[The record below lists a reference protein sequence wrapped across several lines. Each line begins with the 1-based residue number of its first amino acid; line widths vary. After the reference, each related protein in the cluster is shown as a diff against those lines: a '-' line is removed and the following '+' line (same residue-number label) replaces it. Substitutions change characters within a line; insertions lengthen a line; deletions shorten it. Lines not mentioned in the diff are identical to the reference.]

1 MGRQGET
8 GMELYEI
15 IARTVNMGGSDIFV
29 IPGSPVIV
37 KCRGQYLQLDNE
49 KMMPADT
56 EMILREIYDMNASRT
71 LDDLMYSGDDD
82 FSFSIQN
89 VGRFR
94 CNAFRQRG
102 SLAAVLRVVS
112 YGVPDPEKIGI
123 PEEVMELCN
132 LKSGIVLVTGPAG
145 GGKTTTLACMVDRI
159 NRTRNGHI
167 VTIEDPIEYLH
178 PHGSCIVSQ
187 REVRTDT
194 GTFAGALH
202 SALRQ
207 GADVI
212 MLSEM
217 PDNDTVATAITA
229 AETGHLVLSAM
240 NTIGT
245 MRTVE
250 HVVEGFPAN
259 QQQLMGVRLGTAL
272 EAVISQELVPTM
284 DGTVIPVFDVLRVD
298 DEMRTVL
305 RSGVLSDKWANF
317 SQGLMLSNLDKEILH
332 LYHEKRITRETALT
346 YAVRPDA
353 VSKLL

>member
-1 MGRQGET
+1 M
-8 GMELYEI
+8 
-15 IARTVNMGGSDIFV
+15 
-29 IPGSPVIV
+29 
-37 KCRGQYLQLDNE
+37 
-49 KMMPADT
+49 
-56 EMILREIYDMNASRT
+56 
-71 LDDLMYSGDDD
+71 
-82 FSFSIQN
+82 
-89 VGRFR
+89 
-94 CNAFRQRG
+94 
-102 SLAAVLRVVS
+102 
-112 YGVPDPEKIGI
+112 
-123 PEEVMELCN
+123 
-132 LKSGIVLVTGPAG
+132 
-145 GGKTTTLACMVDRI
+145 
-159 NRTRNGHI
+159 
-167 VTIEDPIEYLH
+167 
-178 PHGSCIVSQ
+178 
-187 REVRTDT
+187 RTDT

-212 MLSEM
+212 MLGEI

-240 NTIGT
+240 TTIGT